1 MSRLT
6 APLGY
11 GKGTRTMAVRKM
23 IMGRKVGMTQ
33 LFAEDGRAVPVTVL
47 EVGPCYVVQRRSQ
60 ETDGYQAIQVGYLPY
75 DEKDIRR
82 AKELHGLHE
91 RRRNN
96 RDANGQMRERGK
108 VEKEPRGPHRLT
120 LAVYGHFLKH
130 GVPPL
135 RVLKEFRVAAMDDFT
150 QGQVLTADT
159 FAIGEKVTVS
169 GLSKGRGF
177 AGVVKRF
184 GFHGG
189 RATHGSMHHR
199 KPASAGATDAA
210 RVFKGTKRPGHMGAE
225 QVTVKNLE
233 VVRTD
238 GERNLL
244 VLKGAVP
251 GPIGNLLVVT
261 LPDIPQ
267 IERGKGR
274 FVTFTALENRP

>member
-1 MSRLT
+1 
-6 APLGY
+6 
-11 GKGTRTMAVRKM
+11 MAVRKM

-33 LFAEDGRAVPVTVL
+33 LFAEDGRAIPVTVL
-47 EVGPCYVVQRRSQ
+47 EVGPCYVVQRRTV

-75 DEKDIRR
+75 DDKDVRR

-91 RRRNN
+91 RRKQNK
-96 RDANGQMRERGK
+96 DHGK
-108 VEKEPRGPHRLT
+108 VAQEPRGPHRLT

-135 RVLKEFRVAAMDDFT
+135 RHLKEFKVASMEDFAP
-150 QGQVLTADT
+150 GQVITANL
-159 FAIGEKVTVS
+159 FAAGEKVTVA
-169 GLSKGRGF
+169 GISKGRGF
-177 AGVVKRF
+177 AGVVKRY
-184 GFHGG
+184 GFRGG
-189 RATHGSMHHR
+189 RATHGSMFHR

-210 RVFKGTKRPGHMGAE
+210 RIFKGARRPGHMGAE

-251 GPIGNLLVVT
+251 GPNGGLLVVT
-261 LPDIPQ
+261 LPDRPQ

-274 FVTFTALENRP
+274 FVTFTALENRS